1 MSPVKPPVGVTNA
14 ARNPTNDDI
23 ITSTFVHVLSAF
35 AIAEA
40 QQDIF
45 LRVKSYVILN
55 DFELPKLNGIYTS
68 TDFKEVRTVKTSYL
82 HFLFS

>member
-1 MSPVKPPVGVTNA
+1 MNAKARRSNIGQPDPDMAPVKAPVGVTNA

-40 QQDIF
+40 Q
-45 LRVKSYVILN
+45 
-55 DFELPKLNGIYTS
+55 
-68 TDFKEVRTVKTSYL
+68 
-82 HFLFS
+82 

>member
-1 MSPVKPPVGVTNA
+1 MTSA

-45 LRVKSYVILN
+45 LRVKSYLVMN
-55 DFELPKLNGIYTS
+55 GYELPKLNGIYLS
-68 TDFKEVRTVKTSYL
+68 SDF
-82 HFLFS
+82 

>member
-1 MSPVKPPVGVTNA
+1 MTSA
-14 ARNPTNDDI
+14 ARNPTNEDI

-45 LRVKSYVILN
+45 LRIKQYVILN
-55 DFELPKLNGIYTS
+55 SFELPKLNGIYIGS
-68 TDFKEVRTVKTSYL
+68 DFEDVRAAKTSYL